1 MRSSQSAQ
9 QRQEAQLAQ
18 LLDALDGVEIT
29 SGERRTLE
37 WLAGWEVNTIE
48 NLAALF
54 AKARATLYDGCEW
67 YPHPVGEP
75 VPEWLL

>member
-29 SGERRTLE
+29 FGERRTLE
-37 WLAGWEVNTIE
+37 WLAGLGGQHDREPGRVVRQGPRH
-48 NLAALF
+48 AL
-54 AKARATLYDGCEW
+54 RRL
-67 YPHPVGEP
+67 
-75 VPEWLL
+75 